1 MPTVTFSSDVLI
13 KQTEQLCHQQQL
25 LLRPQQKLHRH
36 TVTCHLLLFSLLFV
50 LLYFFY
56 FV

>member
-13 KQTEQLCHQQQL
+13 KQTQQLCHQQQL

-36 TVTCHLLLFSLLFV
+36 TVTCQLLLF
-50 LLYFFY
+50 
-56 FV
+56 